1 MATRALEIAG
11 PRRSACRQALE
22 NVPIHVFFI
31 VAGVLWAL
39 PAIGLLVTS
48 LRPVGL
54 FTVTGWWTISTGTG
68 GQVGINNYR
77 HLFDSPLLAGS
88 FVNSILIAV
97 PATIIPVLFATLS
110 AYAFTWLNFPGKT
123 IFFLLLIA
131 LMVVPLQM
139 ALIPVAQLYGF
150 IGPPG
155 IVKVFLFHA
164 AFALPYATFLFRNFF
179 LGIPHELLE
188 SGRMDGAND
197 WRIFRTII
205 LPLAYP
211 AIASFAVFQH
221 LWDQPPAFAHGMI
234 GRLDLEW
241 VHFLMTLAIA
251 LVAVFLITRWP
262 ANPACWLLMPLA
274 LWHLAEHSVIL
285 TAYLRTGI
293 TGTSG
298 ILAKGGLLNGPVAR
312 PDLHFLYNAGVLVL
326 LVGVWA

>member
-11 PRRSACRQALE
+11 PRRSAWRQALE

-54 FTVTGWWTISTGTG
+54 FTVTGWWTIFTGTG
-68 GQVGINNYR
+68 GQVGIDNYR

-97 PATIIPVLFATLS
+97 P
-110 AYAFTWLNFPGKT
+110 AFTWLNFPGKT

-211 AIASFAVFQH
+211 AIASFAVFQF
-221 LWDQPPAFAHGMI
+221 LWVWND
-234 GRLDLEW
+234 
-241 VHFLMTLAIA
+241 
-251 LVAVFLITRWP
+251 
-262 ANPACWLLMPLA
+262 
-274 LWHLAEHSVIL
+274 
-285 TAYLRTGI
+285 
-293 TGTSG
+293 
-298 ILAKGGLLNGPVAR
+298 
-312 PDLHFLYNAGVLVL
+312 L
-326 LVGVWA
+326 LVGLVFAGNTPPVTVAILQQMRNFGSSVDVISAASFLSVIPPLLLFFAFQRYFVQGLLAGSVKG

>member
-11 PRRSACRQALE
+11 PRRSAWRQALE

-54 FTVTGWWTISTGTG
+54 FTVTGWWTIFTGTG
-68 GQVGINNYR
+68 GQVGIDNYR

-211 AIASFAVFQH
+211 AIASFAVFQF
-221 LWDQPPAFAHGMI
+221 LWVWND
-234 GRLDLEW
+234 
-241 VHFLMTLAIA
+241 
-251 LVAVFLITRWP
+251 
-262 ANPACWLLMPLA
+262 
-274 LWHLAEHSVIL
+274 
-285 TAYLRTGI
+285 
-293 TGTSG
+293 
-298 ILAKGGLLNGPVAR
+298 
-312 PDLHFLYNAGVLVL
+312 L
-326 LVGVWA
+326 LVGLVFAGNT